1 MASENPGE
9 MTGYAR
15 RNSSRFPDIQNPN
28 QLTNAKINQKK
39 IRRKPDSE
47 LALPG
52 QSSPTKLPA
61 PFERTGYKRDGAAD
75 SSKGDASPN
84 IMMQQKAGQNTGA
97 QQATTQQHS
106 DRQSDND
113 SNASSGGMV
122 SIKKVT
128 KNKE

>member
-1 MASENPGE
+1 MASENQGD
-9 MTGYAR
+9 MTGYGR

-28 QLTNAKINQKK
+28 QLTNAKTNQKK

-61 PFERTGYKRDGAAD
+61 PFERTAYKREGAAD

-84 IMMQQKAGQNTGA
+84 IMMQKGGQNAGSAAA
-97 QQATTQQHS
+97 Q
-106 DRQSDND
+106 
-113 SNASSGGMV
+113 
-122 SIKKVT
+122 
-128 KNKE
+128 